1 MGEKLFSD
9 FQNKDLRTKIKTFLS
24 PKIRL
29 FGDRSKKGPQ
39 FKLKETQKAQLDII
53 KPPLSLEKAK

>member
-29 FGDRSKKGPQ
+29 FGDRKGPQ